1 MDKLKNSGFYKLRF
15 FITPEEFK
23 SLLQLLE
30 HRQAQ
35 FYRTNA
41 ARTEHDYNQVY
52 EEYQTF
58 YQYFVAGEKRD
69 DIHPFFV
76 YSISIAS
83 DQESSGFFVRNE
95 GVSFPYH
102 GQWAED
108 ELPCILLSFPK
119 GFQVNL
125 EDEKGKYYIYEDIRD
140 HKPLTYAFFDEIRD
154 SIKKMTK
161 PLRFSALDADA
172 MKEQKPSVRISHD
185 AMHGLSQSWVFSKYG
200 LVIHGK

>member
-1 MDKLKNSGFYKLRF
+1 MDKLKNSGFYKLKF

-30 HRQAQ
+30 QRQVQ
-35 FYRTNA
+35 FFRTNA
-41 ARTEHDYNQVY
+41 ARTEYDYNQVY
-52 EEYQTF
+52 EAYQTF
-58 YQYFVAGEKRD
+58 YQYFVAAEKRND
-69 DIHPFFV
+69 VHPFFV
-76 YSISIAS
+76 YSIIVSS

-95 GVSFPYH
+95 AVSFPYH

-125 EDEKGKYYIYEDIRD
+125 EDEKGKYYMYEDIRD

-161 PLRFSALDADA
+161 PLRFSAHDTDA

-185 AMHGLSQSWVFSKYG
+185 AMHDLGQSWIFSKYG
-200 LVIHGK
+200 LVVRGK

>member
-1 MDKLKNSGFYKLRF
+1 MDKLKHSGFYKLKF

-30 HRQAQ
+30 QRQVQ
-35 FYRTNA
+35 FFRTNS
-41 ARTEHDYNQVY
+41 ARTEHDYSQVY
-52 EEYQTF
+52 ETYQTF
-58 YQYFVAGEKRD
+58 YQYYVAKEKKND
-69 DIHPFFV
+69 VDPFFV
-76 YSISIAS
+76 YSIIVSS
-83 DQESSGFFVRNE
+83 DQEASGFFVRNE
-95 GVSFPYH
+95 AVSFPYH

-140 HKPLTYAFFDEIRD
+140 HKPLTYALFDEITG

-161 PLRFSALDADA
+161 PLRFSTHDEDA

-185 AMHGLSQSWVFSKYG
+185 AMHELSQSWIFGKYG
-200 LVIHGK
+200 LVVRGN